1 MRGEKSLYFD
11 EDLLKQL
18 TFVMGGK
25 PDSIVDVLQL
35 QSREPIQPSC
45 EKVIFVVRP
54 ELEVI
59 RSVIYQKQ
67 FFKSEK
73 EVHILYVPRRTI
85 ECDEELEKAGV
96 KIFSCLILLVVRR
109 RENQADI
116 HGPYSTRR

>member
-1 MRGEKSLYFD
+1 MKGDKSVYFD

-18 TFVMGGK
+18 TFIMGGK
-25 PDSIVDVLQL
+25 PASIVDVLQL

-45 EKVIFVVRP
+45 EKVVFVVRP

-67 FFKSEK
+67 FFKTEK

-96 KIFSCLILLVVRR
+96 KILEI
-109 RENQADI
+109 I
-116 HGPYSTRR
+116 

>member
-1 MRGEKSLYFD
+1 
-11 EDLLKQL
+11 
-18 TFVMGGK
+18 MGGK
-25 PDSIVDVLQL
+25 PESIVDVLQL

-54 ELEVI
+54 ELDVI

-67 FFKSEK
+67 FFKTEK

-96 KIFSCLILLVVRR
+96 KIFIGLIFLVVRR
-109 RENQADI
+109 GKNQTNI
-116 HGPYSTRR
+116 YGPHST